1 MSRMALRSQRWGQFS
16 CTPGERV
23 TTCSCI
29 KVGPSSVVAMGP
41 SAVCTVVISISRCEE
56 SSRGAR
62 PRRAPLVSA
71 QAGEPRAST
80 GVTSAAG
87 SGGRA
92 LDQLLGARLDPRK
105 EARHHDAHAQARV
118 ALDVADVDQG
128 AGHAAGL
135 DDLLDGA
142 VDGLLDL
149 GMPYV
154 ADLAH
159 RGGQ

>member
-41 SAVCTVVISISRCEE
+41 SAVCTV
-56 SSRGAR
+56 AM
-62 PRRAPLVSA
+62 
-71 QAGEPRAST
+71 
-80 GVTSAAG
+80 SAAG
-87 SGGRA
+87 SGRRA

-118 ALDVADVDQG
+118 ALDVAEVDQG

-135 DDLLDGA
+135 DDLLDGT
-142 VDGLLDL
+142 VDSLLDL
-149 GMPYV
+149 GMPHV

-159 RGGQ
+159 RGGQVARRHEEAVDVV